1 MRIIGDFRIDE
12 VRFTIYDL
20 QYTKYD
26 LGMYQ
31 FENVP
36 IRVSKSTRSPLQI
49 EDSTIPKNQ

>member
-1 MRIIGDFRIDE
+1 MI
-12 VRFTIYDL
+12 
-20 QYTKYD
+20 YD

-36 IRVSKSTRSPLQI
+36 IRLNSTTRSPLQI